1 MSVTKGIILA
11 GGKGTRLFPSTA
23 VICKPLLPVYDK
35 PMIYYPLSTLIQA
48 GISDILMITT
58 PSNVSHF
65 DALFGDGSHLG
76 LNISYEA
83 QNKPLG
89 IAHAF
94 IVGEQF
100 IGDDPVALILGD
112 NIFFGDNNYLASVSE
127 FSGGAQVYAV
137 EVKDPERFGIVE
149 FDELGQTLSIEE
161 KPNQPKSN
169 FAVVGLYI
177 YEPSVIEVAGGL
189 KPSERGELEITHVNE
204 VYLGRNQLR
213 TVRLPDDTTWIDA
226 GTGDSML
233 EASYAISRHE
243 SKTGRKVGCIEEAA
257 FLQGR
262 IDAAQLMNIAADM
275 PESPYREYLEKLAA
289 ERK

>member
-1 MSVTKGIILA
+1 MALKKGIILA

-48 GISDILMITT
+48 GVTDILMITT

-65 DALFGDGSHLG
+65 DDLFGDGSHLG

-100 IGDDPVALILGD
+100 IGNDPVALILGD
-112 NIFFGDNNYLASVSE
+112 NIFFGDNNYLSSVSE
-127 FSGGAQVYAV
+127 FSRGAQVYAV

-149 FDELGQTLSIEE
+149 FDETGRTRSIEE
-161 KPNQPKSN
+161 KPDQPKSN

-177 YEPSVIEVAGGL
+177 YEPSVIEVARQL
-189 KPSERGELEITHVNE
+189 EPSARGELEITHVNE
-204 VYLGRNQLR
+204 VYLDRNQLR
-213 TVRLPDDTTWIDA
+213 TVKLPEGTTWIDA

-233 EASYAISRHE
+233 EASYAISKYE
-243 SKTGRKVGCIEEAA
+243 NKTGRKVGCIEEAA
-257 FLQGR
+257 FCHGR
-262 IDAAQLMNIAADM
+262 IDAAQLMKIAGAM
-275 PESPYREYLEKLAA
+275 PESPYREYLEQLVTEHK
-289 ERK
+289 